1 MVWLRIRPRAKLE
14 DEPSTL
20 QRSEAR
26 INSVGK
32 TELARRATR
41 WGGPITARNLRC
53 ALSGG
58 ASKSGPVRE
67 ESNCTADL
75 NHE

>member
-1 MVWLRIRPRAKLE
+1 MVGLRIGPRAKLE
-14 DEPSTL
+14 DEPSAL
-20 QRSEAR
+20 ERSEAR
-26 INSVGK
+26 IDRVGK

-41 WGGPITARNLRC
+41 WGGPIMAGNLRC
-53 ALSGG
+53 AWSGC

-67 ESNCTADL
+67 DSNRTANL